1 MGSPEQ
7 DLDPQGA
14 VDPDITRSTEQHAA
28 RIARHEAEVAR
39 IAAGGARK
47 YHARLA
53 EQNKLFVRERIRRLL
68 DGPME
73 VEDGFFAECESPDL
87 PADGSLTGIGR
98 VGGRPVAVMAADAT
112 VKAGSW
118 GPKGVEKV
126 IRLQETAMKL
136 KLPMVLFVDSAGARI
151 TEQMHVFPGRR
162 AGGKIFY
169 NQIRMSGVVPQVCVL
184 FGPSPAGAAYVPAFS
199 DVVVMVDGAT
209 SAYLASPRMA
219 EMAIGEK
226 VTAEEMGGARMHC
239 TVSGLGDY
247 LAKDEDDAIAFV
259 RRLLSYLPA
268 HCGEMPP
275 VVPARAPASRRSL
288 ADIIPESDKTPFDMH
303 EVIAAL
309 VDAESFLEIKKLYAP
324 ELITGLARIH
334 GKVVGVVA
342 NQSKVKAGTLF
353 SDSSDKGAR
362 FCALCNAYNIPLLF
376 LSDVPGYMI
385 GSQVERTGIIRHG
398 AKFIAAMSQATVPK
412 ICVVVRKCF
421 GAGLY
426 AMAGPAFGTDATLAL
441 PNAQI
446 AVMGPEAAIN
456 AVYAN
461 VIAELPAEERAAF
474 VAEKRAEYAEYV
486 DIYKLA
492 SELHVD
498 HVVNYDALRG
508 ELGRRYALYETKDEV
523 FAVRR
528 NPVYPV

>member
-1 MGSPEQ
+1 MGSPDQ
-7 DLDPQGA
+7 DFQPDDGIDP
-14 VDPDITRSTEQHAA
+14 VVIRSTEQHAA
-28 RIARHEAEVAR
+28 RIAKHEAEVAR
-39 IAAGGARK
+39 IGAGGAPK

-68 DGPME
+68 DGPLE
-73 VEDGFFAECESPDL
+73 IEDGFFAECESADL
-87 PADGSLTGIGR
+87 PADGSVTGIGR
-98 VGGRPVAVMAADAT
+98 IGGRAVAVMAADAT

-118 GPKGVEKV
+118 GAKGVEKV

-136 KLPMVLFVDSAGARI
+136 KLPIVLLVDSAGARI

-169 NQIRMSGVVPQVCVL
+169 NQIKMSGVVPQICVL

-199 DVVVMVDGAT
+199 DIVVMVEGAT

-247 LAKDEDDAIAFV
+247 LARDEDDAIQFV
-259 RRLLSYLPA
+259 QRLLSYLPS
-268 HCGEMPP
+268 HFSEKPP
-275 VVPARAPASRRSL
+275 LAPARAPANRKSL
-288 ADIIPESDKTPFDMH
+288 ADIIPESDKAPFDML
-303 EVIAAL
+303 ELIAAI
-309 VDAESFLEIKKLYAP
+309 VDAESFLELKRLYAA
-324 ELITGLARIH
+324 ELITGLARIN
-334 GKVVGVVA
+334 GKVVGIVA

-362 FCALCNAYNIPLLF
+362 FCAFCNAYNIPLLF

-441 PNAQI
+441 PSGQI

-461 VIAELPAEERAAF
+461 VIAELPQADRAAF
-474 VAEKRAEYAEYV
+474 IAEKRAEYSEYV

-498 HVVNYDALRG
+498 HVVNYDRLRG
-508 ELGRRYALYETKDEV
+508 ELVRRFELYSSKDEV
-523 FAVRR
+523 FSVRR